1 MALITLLLGTSIT
14 TYAYWTDKVELK
26 LETPITYPVKI
37 ELTEDEKPNTQ
48 LEASYESPKPQT
60 TPTKAQANE
69 KPSDE
74 VAASVVEETEPNTKI
89 PTPSVT
95 PSTGESND
103 TSDTLAIKTS

>member
-48 LEASYESPKPQT
+48 LETSYESPKLQT
-60 TPTKAQANE
+60 SPTKAQTNE

-74 VAASVVEETEPNTKI
+74 VTTSVVEDTDTKEPVSSIT
-89 PTPSVT
+89 S
-95 PSTGESND
+95 STGESND
-103 TSDTLAIKTS
+103 TRDTLATATP

>member
-37 ELTEDEKPNTQ
+37 ELTEDEKP
-48 LEASYESPKPQT
+48 
-60 TPTKAQANE
+60 
-69 KPSDE
+69 SDE
-74 VAASVVEETEPNTKI
+74 VAASVVEETEPNKKT

-103 TSDTLAIKTS
+103 TSDTLATTTP